1 MTDPI
6 HDYDPAQALEGREAI
21 AVFIADALGAGDAA
35 YIAKGH
41 AVDIQGIP
49 PEVVTREAAA
59 LLNLSRLRLLRLLDD
74 GEIASRIIDGRRRVQ
89 VADLVTFKQSQAQA
103 LSAAMDELTRESERL
118 NLGY

>member
-1 MTDPI
+1 M
-6 HDYDPAQALEGREAI
+6 EGREAI